1 MIRLF
6 IVEDHEVV
14 RRGIV
19 ALLTIDP
26 EFEVVGE
33 AGGVEEALQRFPLID
48 ADVAILD
55 VRLGDGDGVSLC
67 RDLRSQDRD
76 LKCIMLTSFSD
87 DEALFSAIM
96 AGASGYLLKKIKVDE
111 LVDSIKRIA
120 AGESLIDAGLTTR
133 LLERL
138 RDGADDPL
146 SNLTEQERKIFDLIV
161 EGRTNRE
168 IAAEVYLAE
177 KTVKNYVSRLLA
189 KLGMSRRSEAAA
201 FAARLDE
208 RSHHQQVDAGIDERS
223 RHQH

>member
-1 MIRLF
+1 MSIRLF

-19 ALLTIDP
+19 ALLSNDP
-26 EFEVVGE
+26 DIEVVGE
-33 AGGVEEALQRFPLID
+33 AGGVHEALDRFGLIE
-48 ADVAILD
+48 ADVALLD

-67 RDLRSQDRD
+67 RDLRSEAPG

-111 LVDSIKRIA
+111 LLDSIKRIA
-120 AGESLIDAGLTTR
+120 AGESLIDPGLTTR
-133 LLERL
+133 LLSRL

-146 SNLTEQERKIFDLIV
+146 SSLTEQERKIFDLIV
-161 EGRTNRE
+161 EGKTNRE

-177 KTVKNYVSRLLA
+177 KTVKNYVSNLLA
-189 KLGMSRRSEAAA
+189 KLGVRHRSEVAALG
-201 FAARLDE
+201 ARLAE
-208 RSHHQQVDAGIDERS
+208 RKRFDHEQ
-223 RHQH
+223 

>member
-19 ALLTIDP
+19 ALLTVDP
-26 EFEVVGE
+26 ELEVVGE

-67 RDLRSQDRD
+67 RDLRSQDSD
-76 LKCIMLTSFSD
+76 VKCLMLTSFSD
-87 DEALFSAIM
+87 DDALFAAIM

-146 SNLTEQERKIFDLIV
+146 STLTEQERKIFDLIV

-177 KTVKNYVSRLLA
+177 KTVKNYVSNLLA
-189 KLGMSRRSEAAA
+189 KLGVRHRSQVAAMG
-201 FAARLDE
+201 ARLAE
-208 RSHHQQVDAGIDERS
+208 RKRFDHEK
-223 RHQH
+223 

>member
-55 VRLGDGDGVSLC
+55 VRLGDGDGVSLG
-67 RDLRSQDRD
+67 RDLRPQDRD

-177 KTVKNYVSRLLA
+177 KTVKNYVSNLLA
-189 KLGMSRRSEAAA
+189 KLGVRHRSQVAAMG
-201 FAARLDE
+201 ARLAE
-208 RSHHQQVDAGIDERS
+208 RKRFDHER
-223 RHQH
+223 

>member
-6 IVEDHEVV
+6 VVEDHEVV

-19 ALLTIDP
+19 ALLTVDP
-26 EFEVVGE
+26 ELEIVGE
-33 AGGVEEALQRFPLID
+33 AGGVEEALQRFALID
-48 ADVAILD
+48 ADVALLD

-67 RDLRSQDRD
+67 RDLRSQDSD

-87 DEALFSAIM
+87 DDALFAAIM

-120 AGESLIDAGLTTR
+120 VGESLIDASLTTR

-146 SNLTEQERKIFDLIV
+146 SGLTEQEHKIFDLIV
-161 EGRTNRE
+161 EGKTNRE

-177 KTVKNYVSRLLA
+177 KTVKNYVSNLLA
-189 KLGMSRRSEAAA
+189 KLGVRHRSQVAALG
-201 FAARLDE
+201 ARLAE
-208 RSHHQQVDAGIDERS
+208 RKRFDYEK
-223 RHQH
+223 

>member
-19 ALLTIDP
+19 ALLSSDSEI
-26 EFEVVGE
+26 EVVGE
-33 AGGVEEALQRFPLID
+33 AGGVKEALDRFGLVEV
-48 ADVAILD
+48 DVALLD
-55 VRLGDGDGVSLC
+55 VRLGDGDGISLC
-67 RDLRSQDRD
+67 RDLRSEAPG

-87 DEALFSAIM
+87 DEALFAAIM

-111 LVDSIKRIA
+111 LLQSIKRIA
-120 AGESLIDAGLTTR
+120 AGESLIDPGLTTR

-146 SNLTEQERKIFDLIV
+146 ATLTEQEHKIFDLIV
-161 EGRTNRE
+161 EGKTNRE

-177 KTVKNYVSRLLA
+177 KTVKNYVSNLLA
-189 KLGMSRRSEAAA
+189 KLGVRHRSEAAA
-201 FAARLDE
+201 LGARLAE
-208 RSHHQQVDAGIDERS
+208 RKRFDHEQR
-223 RHQH
+223 

>member
-26 EFEVVGE
+26 EIEVVGE

-87 DEALFSAIM
+87 DDALFAAIM

-146 SNLTEQERKIFDLIV
+146 STLTEQERKIFDLIV

-177 KTVKNYVSRLLA
+177 KTVKNYVSNLLA
-189 KLGMSRRSEAAA
+189 KLGVRHRSQVAAMG
-201 FAARLDE
+201 ARLAE
-208 RSHHQQVDAGIDERS
+208 RRRFDHEK
-223 RHQH
+223 

>member
-87 DEALFSAIM
+87 DEACFSDY
-96 AGASGYLLKKIKVDE
+96 GRCL
-111 LVDSIKRIA
+111 
-120 AGESLIDAGLTTR
+120 R
-133 LLERL
+133 LPAKE
-138 RDGADDPL
+138 D
-146 SNLTEQERKIFDLIV
+146 K
-161 EGRTNRE
+161 GR
-168 IAAEVYLAE
+168 
-177 KTVKNYVSRLLA
+177 
-189 KLGMSRRSEAAA
+189 
-201 FAARLDE
+201 
-208 RSHHQQVDAGIDERS
+208 
-223 RHQH
+223 

>member
-177 KTVKNYVSRLLA
+177 KTVKNYVSNLLA
-189 KLGMSRRSEAAA
+189 KLGVRHRSQVAAMG
-201 FAARLDE
+201 ARLAE
-208 RSHHQQVDAGIDERS
+208 RKRFDHER
-223 RHQH
+223 